1 MAIPIQITPDLIL
14 NLEQVASVEHLAA
27 AGPTLECV
35 RLSLLGQA
43 APREIPWTAGG
54 ERLWK
59 LYAWLASR
67 QFDHIRYTGHMVEV
81 CDAVQAGGA

>member
-1 MAIPIQITPDLIL
+1 MALPIQITPDLIL
-14 NLEQVASVEHLAA
+14 NLEHVASVEHLTA
-27 AGPTLECV
+27 AGPAPERV

-67 QFDHIRYTGHMVEV
+67 QFDHIRYAGCLVEIP
-81 CDAVQAGGA
+81 DAFQAAGA

>member
-1 MAIPIQITPDLIL
+1 MALPIQITPDFIL
-14 NLEQVASVEHLAA
+14 NLQQVASVEHLAA
-27 AGPTLECV
+27 AGPAPERV

-43 APREIPWTAGG
+43 APREIAWDAGG

-67 QFDHIRYTGHMVEV
+67 QFDHIRYAGCLVELP
-81 CDAVQAGGA
+81 DALQAGSA